1 MEGQI
6 CLITR
11 TGESKMVKTWDEFL
25 EQEEK
30 QPYFI
35 ELMKAVSEAR
45 EEGNVYPTE
54 EDMFSCF
61 RLCPYDKVKVVIL
74 GQDPY
79 HGPGQAHGLSFSVQK
94 DIRIPPSLRNI
105 YKELKSDLD
114 IDPAS
119 HGYLAKWAEQGVLLM
134 NTSWSVEE
142 GKAGSHKK
150 IGWATFTDHVLEE
163 LNNYDKP
170 LVFILW
176 GNHAIK
182 AASGITNPKHLLIK
196 GVHPSPLAASRG
208 FFGSKPFSKTNEF
221 LKKNNRTPINWDLN
235 SK

>member
-30 QPYFI
+30 QAYFI

-94 DIRIPPSLRNI
+94 DVRIPPSLRNI

-221 LKKNNRTPINWDLN
+221 LKENNRTPIDWDLN
-235 SK
+235 SN

>member
-1 MEGQI
+1 MM
-6 CLITR
+6 
-11 TGESKMVKTWDEFL
+11 KNWDEFL
-25 EQEEK
+25 KEEAK

-35 ELMKAVSEAR
+35 KLMEEVAEAR
-45 EEGNVYPTE
+45 TKGNVYPTE

-79 HGPGQAHGLSFSVQK
+79 HGAGQAHGLSFSVQK
-94 DIRIPPSLRNI
+94 GVKIPPSLRNI
-105 YKELKSDLD
+105 YKELQTDLD
-114 IDPAS
+114 IEPAD
-119 HGYLAKWAEQGVLLM
+119 HGYLAKWAEQGVLLIY
-134 NTSWSVEE
+134 TSWSVEE

-150 IGWATFTDHVLEE
+150 LGWATFTNHVLDE

-182 AASGITNPKHLLIK
+182 AASGIDNPKHLLIK
-196 GVHPSPLAASRG
+196 GVHPSPLAARGG
-208 FFGSKPFSKTNEF
+208 FFGSKPFSETNAF
-221 LKKNNRTPINWDLN
+221 LKQNGRTPIDWDLN

>member
-1 MEGQI
+1 MM
-6 CLITR
+6 
-11 TGESKMVKTWDEFL
+11 KNWDEFL
-25 EQEEK
+25 KEEAK

-35 ELMKAVSEAR
+35 KLMEEVAEAR
-45 EEGNVYPTE
+45 TKGNVYPTE

-79 HGPGQAHGLSFSVQK
+79 HGAGQAHGLSFSVQK
-94 DIRIPPSLRNI
+94 GVKIPPSLRNI
-105 YKELKSDLD
+105 YKELQTDLE
-114 IDPAS
+114 IEPAD

-150 IGWATFTDHVLEE
+150 LGWATFTNHVLDE

-182 AASGITNPKHLLIK
+182 AASGIDNPKHLLIK
-196 GVHPSPLAASRG
+196 GVHPSPLAARGG
-208 FFGSKPFSKTNEF
+208 FFGSKSFSETNAF
-221 LKKNNRTPINWDLN
+221 LKQNGRTPIDWDLN

>member
-1 MEGQI
+1 MM
-6 CLITR
+6 
-11 TGESKMVKTWDEFL
+11 KNWDEFL
-25 EQEEK
+25 KEEAK

-35 ELMKAVSEAR
+35 KLMEEVAEAR
-45 EEGNVYPTE
+45 TKGNVYPSE

-61 RLCPYDKVKVVIL
+61 RLCPCDKVKVVIL

-79 HGPGQAHGLSFSVQK
+79 HGAGQAHGLSFSVQK
-94 DIRIPPSLRNI
+94 GVKIPPSLRNI
-105 YKELKSDLD
+105 YKELQTDLE
-114 IDPAS
+114 IEPAD

-150 IGWATFTDHVLEE
+150 LGWATFTNHVLEE

-182 AASGITNPKHLLIK
+182 AASGIDNPKHLLIK
-196 GVHPSPLAASRG
+196 GVHPSPLAARGG
-208 FFGSKPFSKTNEF
+208 FFGSKPFSETNAF
-221 LKKNNRTPINWDLN
+221 LKQNGRTPIDWDLN

>member
-94 DIRIPPSLRNI
+94 DVRIPPSLRNI

-221 LKKNNRTPINWDLN
+221 LKENNRTPINWDLN

>member
-1 MEGQI
+1 
-6 CLITR
+6 
-11 TGESKMVKTWDEFL
+11 MVKTWDEFL

-35 ELMKAVSEAR
+35 ELMKAVSVAR

-94 DIRIPPSLRNI
+94 DVRIPPSLRNI

-221 LKKNNRTPINWDLN
+221 LKENNRTPINWDLN

>member
-1 MEGQI
+1 MM
-6 CLITR
+6 
-11 TGESKMVKTWDEFL
+11 KNWDEFL
-25 EQEEK
+25 KEEAK

-35 ELMKAVSEAR
+35 KLMEEVAEAR
-45 EEGNVYPTE
+45 TKGNVYPTE

-61 RLCPYDKVKVVIL
+61 RLCLYDKVKVVIL

-79 HGPGQAHGLSFSVQK
+79 HGAGQAHGLSFSVQK
-94 DIRIPPSLRNI
+94 GVKIPPSLRNI
-105 YKELKSDLD
+105 YKELQTDLD
-114 IDPAS
+114 IEPAD

-150 IGWATFTDHVLEE
+150 LGWATFTNHVLDE

-182 AASGITNPKHLLIK
+182 AASGIDNPKHLLIK
-196 GVHPSPLAASRG
+196 GVHPSPLAARGG
-208 FFGSKPFSKTNEF
+208 FFGSKPFSETNAF
-221 LKKNNRTPINWDLN
+221 LKQNGRTPIDWDLN

>member
-1 MEGQI
+1 MEGQNHG
-6 CLITR
+6 T
-11 TGESKMVKTWDEFL
+11 TEMGELKMVKTWEEFL
-25 EQEEK
+25 KQEAK

-35 ELMKAVSEAR
+35 ELMEAVKDAR
-45 EEGNVYPTE
+45 AKGNVYPTE

-61 RLCPYDKVKVVIL
+61 RLCPYDQVKVVIL

-94 DIRIPPSLRNI
+94 GVRIPPSLRNI
-105 YKELKSDLD
+105 YKELKTDLD
-114 IDPAS
+114 IEPAD

-150 IGWATFTDHVLEE
+150 LGWATFTDHVLEK

-182 AASGITNPKHLLIK
+182 AASGITNPQHLLIK

-208 FFGSKPFSKTNEF
+208 FFESKPFSKTNAF
-221 LKKNNRTPINWDLN
+221 LEEHGRKPIDWDLN
-235 SK
+235 EQ

>member
-61 RLCPYDKVKVVIL
+61 RLCPYDKVKVIIL

-94 DIRIPPSLRNI
+94 DVRIPPSLRNI

-221 LKKNNRTPINWDLN
+221 LKENNRTPINWDLN

>member
-1 MEGQI
+1 MEGQ
-6 CLITR
+6 ITR

-25 EQEEK
+25 EQEAK

-45 EEGNVYPTE
+45 EEGNVYPSE

-94 DIRIPPSLRNI
+94 DVRIPPSLRNI

-114 IDPAS
+114 IDLAN

-150 IGWATFTDHVLEE
+150 LGWATFTDHVLEE

-208 FFGSKPFSKTNEF
+208 FFGSRPFSKTNEF
-221 LKKNNRTPINWDLN
+221 LKENNRTPINWDLN